1 MNRSEKSLH
10 GLGAEFPTAS
20 SLLHAAKK
28 VQALG
33 FRRWDVYSPFPVHG
47 MDHAMGF
54 KRSRVSLFS
63 LIGGFIGLGTAF
75 ALIYYTSA
83 LNYPLITQGKPYFA
97 LEPSLPIFFE
107 LTILLTAFGT
117 VLGLLLLTLLPRF
130 HHPVFNWDRFQRVTD
145 DGFFIV
151 LEAADPQFSNETTR
165 KFLQEIGG
173 THISEIFQDPETTP
187 HPARP
192 TSEVFS

>member
-10 GLGAEFPTAS
+10 GLGAEFPTAA

-151 LEAADPQFSNETTR
+151 LEAADPQFSSEASR
-165 KFLQEIGG
+165 KVLQEIGG

-192 TSEVFS
+192 SSEVAS

>member
-1 MNRSEKSLH
+1 MNHSEKSLH
-10 GLGAEFPTAS
+10 GLGAEFPTAA

-151 LEAADPQFSNETTR
+151 LEAADPQFSEEASR
-165 KFLQEIGG
+165 KVLQEIGG
-173 THISEIFQDPETTP
+173 THISEIFQDPEINP

-192 TSEVFS
+192 TTEVVS

>member
-10 GLGAEFPTAS
+10 GLGAEFPTAA

-75 ALIYYTSA
+75 TLIYYTSA

-151 LEAADPQFSNETTR
+151 LEAADPQFSNEASR
-165 KFLQEIGG
+165 KVLQEIGG

-192 TSEVFS
+192 SSEVVS

>member
-10 GLGAEFPTAS
+10 GLGAEFPTAA

-151 LEAADPQFSNETTR
+151 LEAADPQFSNEASR
-165 KFLQEIGG
+165 QVLQEIGG
-173 THISEIFQDPETTP
+173 THISEIFQDPEINP

-192 TSEVFS
+192 TTEVVS

>member
-10 GLGAEFPTAS
+10 GLGAEFPTAA

-151 LEAADPQFSNETTR
+151 LEAADPQFSNEASR
-165 KFLQEIGG
+165 KVLQEIGG
-173 THISEIFQDPETTP
+173 THIAEIFQDPEITP

-192 TSEVFS
+192 TSEVVS